1 MLEHAAKHQP
11 REASDAAELEDIV
24 TRTDEKLSL
33 LRRLYGLE
41 DVPGA
46 SLAAGANRRNP
57 HR

>member
-1 MLEHAAKHQP
+1 MLAKEPQP
-11 REASDAAELEDIV
+11 SVEVEAAELEDIV

-41 DVPGA
+41 DVPST
-46 SLAAGANRRNP
+46 SLAARANRRNS